1 MLYFDYKC
9 IKYTAYMKRKI
20 DTTQKD
26 GTTFY
31 FVRHGQ
37 TNRNTANFLANDPNE
52 RLNDEG
58 KKQALQIANDLP
70 EKIDAIVSSP
80 LKRTRETT
88 NIILDAMHYKP
99 LLVLGTEDITELNWG
114 ELAGKSWEEIELLYK
129 INHKKLYINQEYD
142 FTAHGGES
150 FDLVKART
158 YSFIEKIK
166 EKYQGKKILV
176 VTHAG
181 IIRCIH
187 KVERNFIFIDKPPGN
202 ASIHKFIF

>member
-1 MLYFDYKC
+1 
-9 IKYTAYMKRKI
+9 MKSENKKKE
-20 DTTQKD
+20 TQK
-26 GTTFY
+26 TTFY

-37 TNRNTANFLANDPNE
+37 TNRNMANFLANDPNE

-70 EKIDAIVSSP
+70 EKIDAVVSSP

-88 NIILDAMHYKP
+88 NIILDAIHYKP

-114 ELAGKSWEEIELLYK
+114 ELAGKTWEEVELLYK
-129 INHKKLYINQEYD
+129 INHKRLYINQEYD
-142 FTAHGGES
+142 FTIYGGES

-166 EKYQGKKILV
+166 ERYPGKKILV

-181 IIRCIH
+181 IIRCLH
-187 KVERNFIFIDKPPGN
+187 KAERNFVFIDKPPSN
-202 ASIHKFIF
+202 ASIHKFVF